1 MGKFIYT
8 VYAVIVV
15 LATTGANAPGARFG
29 GTGTSGST
37 WGGGSSSSTGW
48 SSGSHK

>member
-15 LATTGANAPGARFG
+15 LYHRRQRAGARFG

>member
-15 LATTGANAPGARFG
+15 LATTGASAGARFG

>member
-15 LATTGANAPGARFG
+15 LATTGANAPGRAG